1 VLQAWVCLVMTI
13 VLNRPLSADHKR
25 LDSLIEENSIRAVAR

>member
-1 VLQAWVCLVMTI
+1 MTI